1 MEKWPMIQSLEM
13 NGDGM
18 SDSIRRNGHR
28 KMSHICDRMDNDH
41 AGIKFRRNGRRWD
54 VG

>member
-1 MEKWPMIQSLEM
+1 MQILGREKRRKMEKWPMIQSLEM

-28 KMSHICDRMDNDH
+28 KMSHDMRLKWTMIMPE
-41 AGIKFRRNGRRWD
+41 
-54 VG
+54 